1 MCQRPEW
8 ELGVL
13 GRLLLRSSRVLDA
26 AVCCGASGVFA
37 ADADR
42 DTSSVERVQ
51 AGRSLYLFR
60 GGCLAGSQ
68 GRIRIQRTLSSAG
81 KWHTI
86 RQRLVERDKKRLIN
100 GGRHP
105 IVRFLPTPK
114 RIGQLVQPA
123 RDPRERLRRRCRG
136 AILVR
141 RDLVQAL
148 EVRHDRTVTN
158 GWGTSSRSFHRSHA
172 RCRCRHRR

>member
-1 MCQRPEW
+1 MCQRREW

-60 GGCLAGSQ
+60 GGLF
-68 GRIRIQRTLSSAG
+68 GREPGA
-81 KWHTI
+81 HTHTKNAFKCG
-86 RQRLVERDKKRLIN
+86 EMAY
-100 GGRHP
+100 H
-105 IVRFLPTPK
+105 TTT
-114 RIGQLVQPA
+114 A
-123 RDPRERLRRRCRG
+123 R
-136 AILVR
+136 
-141 RDLVQAL
+141 
-148 EVRHDRTVTN
+148 
-158 GWGTSSRSFHRSHA
+158 
-172 RCRCRHRR
+172 